1 MAEDTGID
9 ISDSV
14 VMGGVQQNITNVRSD
29 NRECSSCGAT
39 NVVIMKCQE
48 ENCTA
53 SFCQICH
60 PYCRFFA
67 ILGVLRFDSGEGTG
81 PFCETCLKP
90 MEQGRRE
97 YEQLVRMEQRKT
109 RQQEFEQRKTEKSY
123 GKIAVV
129 VGGFFIIV
137 GIVGVLSNGI
147 DNYNSTTVLSLC
159 SILCGLPV
167 TFFGLLFAE

>member
-1 MAEDTGID
+1 
-9 ISDSV
+9 
-14 VMGGVQQNITNVRSD
+14 
-29 NRECSSCGAT
+29 
-39 NVVIMKCQE
+39 
-48 ENCTA
+48 
-53 SFCQICH
+53 
-60 PYCRFFA
+60 
-67 ILGVLRFDSGEGTG
+67 
-81 PFCETCLKP
+81 
-90 MEQGRRE
+90 
-97 YEQLVRMEQRKT
+97 MEQRKT